1 MIKIIRYIR
10 GYIELSISGSRPET
24 FLNVMT
30 ANGIAVWGVRSHEGV
45 IYCKTLVVNY
55 RYIYKLSRK
64 KSIKIRIVEKTG
76 IPFFANKNKKHI
88 GIPIGAIC
96 FALIFGFLSRYLWY
110 VDIYGYENMSK
121 SRADTVMKEI
131 GVYEGAK
138 GKFDSLRNLQ
148 TKALIALG
156 DVSWI
161 TINTDASTAE
171 VKITETTVKTAEPDD
186 KHYNIIAKCD
196 GQIIRADVQKGMS
209 YVQGGDAVVK
219 GNLLI
224 GGFVQTDLGS
234 TMLDTAQGVVMAKT
248 LHTEHIAIPK
258 TETYR
263 KYEDS
268 TVTRRNAKVFGIYF
282 PLEMRCIK
290 AGRET
295 IGFKREY
302 ALDFKGKTAP
312 VCTVNEHIYYL
323 DNEETK
329 INEQSAEKLFKA
341 ERLLCE
347 LFSYSDKKIID
358 RNITKS
364 ADDNYFYYDI
374 EYSCEEDIGE
384 KAEILLDE
392 DFYYDGTFL
401 EE

>member
-1 MIKIIRYIR
+1 
-10 GYIELSISGSRPET
+10 
-24 FLNVMT
+24 
-30 ANGIAVWGVRSHEGV
+30 
-45 IYCKTLVVNY
+45 
-55 RYIYKLSRK
+55 
-64 KSIKIRIVEKTG
+64 
-76 IPFFANKNKKHI
+76 
-88 GIPIGAIC
+88 
-96 FALIFGFLSRYLWY
+96 
-110 VDIYGYENMSK
+110 
-121 SRADTVMKEI
+121 
-131 GVYEGAK
+131 
-138 GKFDSLRNLQ
+138 
-148 TKALIALG
+148 
-156 DVSWI
+156 
-161 TINTDASTAE
+161 
-171 VKITETTVKTAEPDD
+171 
-186 KHYNIIAKCD
+186 
-196 GQIIRADVQKGMS
+196 
-209 YVQGGDAVVK
+209 
-219 GNLLI
+219 
-224 GGFVQTDLGS
+224 
-234 TMLDTAQGVVMAKT
+234 
-248 LHTEHIAIPK
+248 
-258 TETYR
+258 
-263 KYEDS
+263 
-268 TVTRRNAKVFGIYF
+268 
-282 PLEMRCIK
+282 MRCIK